1 MFSFSNA
8 STWLELAGRSV
19 DRFSRSKLD
28 FRSSMSLQIE
38 FSLVRI
44 SKSSESSELDTSEP
58 SVSEAV
64 RKEGAISSSISLSS
78 ATIVVSFGGFST

>member
-1 MFSFSNA
+1 
-8 STWLELAGRSV
+8 
-19 DRFSRSKLD
+19 
-28 FRSSMSLQIE
+28 MSLQIE

-64 RKEGAISSSISLSS
+64 RKEGAISSISD
-78 ATIVVSFGGFST
+78 